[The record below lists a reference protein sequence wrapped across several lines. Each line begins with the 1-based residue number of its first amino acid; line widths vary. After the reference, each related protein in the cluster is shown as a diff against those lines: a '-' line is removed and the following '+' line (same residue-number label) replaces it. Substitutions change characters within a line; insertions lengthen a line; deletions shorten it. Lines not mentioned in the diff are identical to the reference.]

1 MALTVQRCHSVVE
14 VILTQV
20 QGAAKVSLQGVKVTR
35 EKDVVSETGAAVGVT
50 GVVGVVGVTEVVVV
64 TGVVV
69 VTEVEVVGVTEAE
82 AGEECAKVVGRMVG
96 VEVEVDP

>member
-1 MALTVQRCHSVVE
+1 MALTVQRCHFVVE
-14 VILTQV
+14 AISTQV

-96 VEVEVDP
+96 VVVEVDP